1 MKVIGLTGGIGTGKT
16 TIARCFSL
24 LGVPVFNS
32 DTTAKKLY
40 DKSEIVSAV
49 TEILGNKILDE
60 NGKINKL
67 KMAEIIFNDNEKLNL
82 INKLIHPLVGKKF
95 HEFCSL
101 NNSASYVIKEAAILF
116 ESGSYK
122 DCSKILSV
130 YSPLELRVERIKKR
144 DGSTKEEILS
154 RIAKQWAPEKI
165 SKLSD
170 IVILNDEK
178 ELIFPKILEINKQL
192 NKE

>member
-32 DTTAKKLY
+32 DLIAKKLY
-40 DKSEIVSAV
+40 DLSEIVSAV

-60 NGKINKL
+60 NGKINTL
-67 KMAEIIFNDNEKLNL
+67 KMAEIIFNDDEKLKL

-95 HEFCSL
+95 QEFCSL
-101 NNSASYVIKEAAILF
+101 NNSAAYVIKEAAILF

-144 DGSTKEEILS
+144 DGSTKEEILC

-165 SKLSD
+165 SELSD

-178 ELIFPKILEINKQL
+178 ELIFPKIMQINTQL
-192 NKE
+192 NRE